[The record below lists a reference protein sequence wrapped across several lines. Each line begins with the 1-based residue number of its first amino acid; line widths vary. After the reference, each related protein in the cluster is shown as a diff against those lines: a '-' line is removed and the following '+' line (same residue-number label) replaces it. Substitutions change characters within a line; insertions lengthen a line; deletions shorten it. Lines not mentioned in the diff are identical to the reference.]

1 MPAPNTQ
8 LEAFLA
14 EEARDSGVAAPVE
27 TTQADMVPDPGHEL
41 LEAEPAPAA
50 TPEPAKVEAKPE
62 DKPEDDDDGEVDP
75 GHPVVARH
83 AYEAERR
90 KRQDFK
96 EKWARSEEREAA
108 IARERDEL
116 RQRLEEATRAAQQ
129 PATQPPQQAFE
140 PTPPPDFDTN
150 PRAYLQYMQAVHA
163 HEVKVERFNRSEEA
177 LRDKIGDEKTDAYI
191 QDFKAAVQAN
201 PALQNELEAQRNPYK
216 WVAQYVDRVRAQKE
230 IGDDPSA
237 FRARVEQELR
247 AKWEAEQ
254 TQAAAAKPAQPTS
267 SVPAMQ
273 PSLAGA
279 RSVAGRVAPA
289 FPEDIS
295 LEEVLAPIQNRKN
308 TNGSGNT
315 YRF

>member
-41 LEAEPAPAA
+41 LEAEAAPAA

-62 DKPEDDDDGEVDP
+62 DKTQTKPEDDEAEPGDPVDGQ
-75 GHPVVARH
+75 PVVARR
-83 AYEAERR
+83 AYEDERR
-90 KRQDFK
+90 KRQDWK
-96 EKWARSEEREAA
+96 EKAARAEG
-108 IARERDEL
+108 EL
-116 RQRLEEATRAAQQ
+116 VALRRQLEEAAAR
-129 PATQPPQQAFE
+129 PAAT
-140 PTPPPDFDTN
+140 PTP
-150 PRAYLQYMQAVHA
+150 
-163 HEVKVERFNRSEEA
+163 ERFNQSEA
-177 LRDKIGDEKTDAYI
+177 RLRDRLDDEKVDAY
-191 QDFKAAVQAN
+191 KAEFQQAAQTN
-201 PALQNELEAQRNPYK
+201 PMLWDQIRMQPDPYRWMAK
-216 WVAQYVDRVRAQKE
+216 EMDKLRAHKE

-254 TQAAAAKPAQPTS
+254 AQAATAAPAQPTS

-315 YRF
+315 YRW

>member
-1 MPAPNTQ
+1 
-8 LEAFLA
+8 
-14 EEARDSGVAAPVE
+14 
-27 TTQADMVPDPGHEL
+27 MVPDPGHEL
-41 LEAEPAPAA
+41 LEAEAAPAA

-62 DKPEDDDDGEVDP
+62 DKTQTKPEDDEAEPGDPVDGQ
-75 GHPVVARH
+75 PVVARR
-83 AYEAERR
+83 AYEDERR
-90 KRQDFK
+90 KRQDWK
-96 EKWARSEEREAA
+96 EKAARAEG
-108 IARERDEL
+108 EL
-116 RQRLEEATRAAQQ
+116 VALRRQLEEAAAR
-129 PATQPPQQAFE
+129 PAAT
-140 PTPPPDFDTN
+140 PTPAVPASVAQPLYVEPPDPHVDLQGHLRVVN
-150 PRAYLQYMQAVHA
+150 ENHARAMVN
-163 HEVKVERFNRSEEA
+163 ERFNQSEA
-177 LRDKIGDEKTDAYI
+177 RLRDRLDDEKVDAY
-191 QDFKAAVQAN
+191 KAEFQQAAQTN
-201 PALQNELEAQRNPYK
+201 PMLWDQIRMQPDPYRWMAK
-216 WVAQYVDRVRAQKE
+216 EMDKLRAHKE

-254 TQAAAAKPAQPTS
+254 AQAATAAPAQPTS

-315 YRF
+315 YRW